1 MSALVSRLAHVALSV
16 PDVDAATA
24 FYADVFGLAVAD
36 EGPERRFLAGGR
48 SRTFELA
55 LSEGETGLDHLA
67 FSVRGPGA
75 LDEARRRLS
84 DAGVETTGTEPEPGI
99 AAGLAFALP
108 TGHAMEL
115 VVEADPVAFLLP
127 AQAAAHHHRGAG
139 PVPIEHVTLHAYDI
153 RANAELLVEHLG
165 FRISES
171 IRPPGAP
178 RWRNTFLRAGQMH
191 HDLGMIP
198 TDEDRPGL
206 HHFCFEVPS
215 VAELVKMSDALASR
229 GIALDA
235 SVGRHVSGSNV
246 FLYFKDPFGTRVEV
260 NAEMARVDAAAPPL
274 IRDAPAPFDA
284 WRPGRPPAME
294 AGTPARDQRIAA
306 NQGVA

>member
-1 MSALVSRLAHVALSV
+1 MIVSRLAHVALAV
-16 PDVDAATA
+16 PDVDAATD
-24 FYADVFGLAVAD
+24 FYAGVFGLAVAGED
-36 EGPERRFLAGGR
+36 PGRRFLAGGR
-48 SRTFELA
+48 SSTFELV
-55 LSEGETGLDHLA
+55 LSEGPAALEHFA
-67 FSVRGPGA
+67 FSVCGAAA
-75 LDEARRRLS
+75 LDEARRRLTG
-84 DAGVETTGTEPEPGI
+84 AGVATSDVEPEPGVD
-99 AAGLAFALP
+99 AGLAFALP

-115 VVEADPVAFLLP
+115 VVEADPVAFVMP
-127 AQAAAHHHRGAG
+127 ARAGAHHHRGVG

-171 IRPPGAP
+171 IRPAGAP

-215 VAELVKMSDALASR
+215 VADLVRMSDALASR

-246 FLYFKDPFGTRVEV
+246 FLYFKDPFGIRLEV
-260 NAEMARVDAAAPPL
+260 NTDMARVDAAAPPV

-294 AGTPARDQRIAA
+294 AGSPARDERVVAK
-306 NQGVA
+306 QGVA